1 MKILVT
7 GGTVFASRF
16 TAEYFRDSGHEVYI
30 LNRGTREQPEGVT
43 LLRGDR
49 HDCRELLR
57 GHSFDAVLDITA
69 YNEDDVKGLLE
80 GIGSFG
86 NYILIS
92 SSAVYPETAP
102 QPFHETEECGPNI
115 IWGSYGTDKIA
126 AEKAL
131 TERVPGAYILRPP
144 YLCGRMN
151 NLYREAF
158 VFECAEK
165 GLPCYVPED
174 GKLPLQ
180 FFDIGDMC
188 RFMEILLEKKP
199 EQRIFNVGNRD
210 TVTAEEWAVLC
221 YKVLGKVPE
230 IRYVKSGI
238 PQRSYFPFHPYEY
251 RLDVTAMYG
260 LMPETLPLYES
271 LCRSYDWY
279 RGNRDRII
287 RKPLLEFIKTN
298 CDRMR

>member
-1 MKILVT
+1 
-7 GGTVFASRF
+7 
-16 TAEYFRDSGHEVYI
+16 
-30 LNRGTREQPEGVT
+30 
-43 LLRGDR
+43 
-49 HDCRELLR
+49 
-57 GHSFDAVLDITA
+57 
-69 YNEDDVKGLLE
+69 
-80 GIGSFG
+80 
-86 NYILIS
+86 
-92 SSAVYPETAP
+92 
-102 QPFHETEECGPNI
+102 
-115 IWGSYGTDKIA
+115 
-126 AEKAL
+126 
-131 TERVPGAYILRPP
+131 
-144 YLCGRMN
+144 
-151 NLYREAF
+151 
-158 VFECAEK
+158 
-165 GLPCYVPED
+165 
-174 GKLPLQ
+174 
-180 FFDIGDMC
+180 
-188 RFMEILLEKKP
+188 MEILLDRKP

-230 IRYVKSGI
+230 IRYVKADI